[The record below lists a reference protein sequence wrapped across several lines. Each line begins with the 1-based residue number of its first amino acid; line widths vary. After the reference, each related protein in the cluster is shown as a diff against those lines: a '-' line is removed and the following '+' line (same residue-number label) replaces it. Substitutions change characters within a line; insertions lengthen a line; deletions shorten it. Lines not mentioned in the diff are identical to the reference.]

1 MKQLPRQY
9 FDYNCGLLLSLQLQF
24 FALIMVKLMK
34 TIIVND
40 PNPTHSDWKSRK
52 NWKSEIMFSTQDK
65 IREFA
70 NFEKKSWNLLNL
82 AKNLGKFCDFFVK
95 YK

>member
-24 FALIMVKLMK
+24 FALIMVKLK
-34 TIIVND
+34 VRSRFPLRI
-40 PNPTHSDWKSRK
+40 KSGNLLTLR
-52 NWKSEIMFSTQDK
+52 
-65 IREFA
+65 
-70 NFEKKSWNLLNL
+70 KKSWNLLNF
-82 AKNLGKFCDFFVK
+82 AKNLGKNLYFFVK